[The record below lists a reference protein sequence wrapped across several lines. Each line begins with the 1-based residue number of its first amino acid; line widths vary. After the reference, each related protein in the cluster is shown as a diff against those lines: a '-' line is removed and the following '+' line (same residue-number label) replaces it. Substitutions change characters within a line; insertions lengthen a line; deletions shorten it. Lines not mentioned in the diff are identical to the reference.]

1 MDETTCSCVMDGGE
15 RCTEPPID
23 PDALLLIC
31 RPHAQQAAVQ
41 LGFKVPLEFED
52 GGKFVFGPE

>member
-1 MDETTCSCVMDGGE
+1 MDGGE